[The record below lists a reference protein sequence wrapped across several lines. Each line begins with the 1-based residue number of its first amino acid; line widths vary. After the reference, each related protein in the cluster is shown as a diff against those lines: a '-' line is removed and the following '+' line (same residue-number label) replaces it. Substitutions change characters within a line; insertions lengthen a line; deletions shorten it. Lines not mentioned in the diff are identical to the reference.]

1 MKNRFVLVLLSLLPF
16 FAYGQ
21 ETMWAEPLSDEA
33 PSIDTAAVAKMIKV
47 VLGDVYVEVGHIPEP
62 QWFEMEPI
70 AEKFVKVYAEVHV
83 MDDSRTATI
92 LLAEAK
98 AVFDK
103 AIDAMLTGEQKS
115 AREKYRAEA
124 EVWRQQKKEFATS
137 PATIEAAY
145 KQINAKGGSSATIIQ
160 K

>member
-1 MKNRFVLVLLSLLPF
+1 MKSRFVLFILSILPF

-21 ETMWAEPLSDEA
+21 ETRRSETLSDEV
-33 PSIDTAAVAKMIKV
+33 PSINIAKMIKV

-70 AEKFVKVYAEVHV
+70 AEKYVKVYAEART
-83 MDDSRTATI
+83 MDDRRTAAK
-92 LLAEAK
+92 LATEAK
-98 AVFDK
+98 ATFDK
-103 AIDAMLTGEQKS
+103 AIDAMLTDEQKK

-145 KQINAKGGSSATIIQ
+145 KQINAKGGGTATITQ